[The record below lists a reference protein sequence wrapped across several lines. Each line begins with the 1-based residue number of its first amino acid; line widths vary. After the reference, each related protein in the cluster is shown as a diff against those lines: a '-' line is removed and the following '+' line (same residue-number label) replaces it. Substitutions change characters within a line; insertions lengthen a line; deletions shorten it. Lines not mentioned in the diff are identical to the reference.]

1 MKNYNVELPKESI
14 DYINKLNIKDVKI
27 KENKILFKTDKK
39 SLNILKNKFEYI
51 YFANSLKVLLKN
63 VLNNYIVTL
72 FGCFIFLFV
81 MFFISKSITEINFI
95 DENTY
100 NSEVYDYV
108 NVSLKKVGYFRFLKK
123 DINTIDKDLKRKFS
137 NYEWI
142 GISKKGT
149 RLLIEI
155 SPSFLD
161 DKYEDEKNYGSLYAK
176 KDAVIKKYHVEK
188 GILMIQEEQYVKR
201 GDILISGNII
211 HYDETIEKI
220 HPQGY
225 VIGEVLE
232 YYDYEIK
239 KTVSYNVRNGKMT
252 YKDYLYFKDKLIGHD
267 KNSSEYEEVIVK
279 NIFNLFYIKRRYY
292 YEKSNVKTIYN
303 LIEAE
308 NYAKTLIYKKFLLN
322 KKNEDERIIYIK
334 LVRYYEDT
342 NNFYFRFVVK
352 SEESIEE
359 FLTN

>member
-1 MKNYNVELPKESI
+1 MKIYNVELPKKSL

-27 KENKILFKTDKK
+27 EEDKILFKTDKK
-39 SLNILKNKFEYI
+39 SLNILKNKFEYV
-51 YFANSLKVLLKN
+51 YFTNSFKALLKN
-63 VLNNYIVTL
+63 VINNYIVTL
-72 FGCFIFLFV
+72 FGGFIFLFV
-81 MFFISKSITEINFI
+81 MVFISKSITEINFV

-100 NSEVYDYV
+100 NSDVYDCV
-108 NVSLKKVGYFRFLKK
+108 NESLKKVGYFRFLKN
-123 DINTIDKDLKRKFS
+123 DLNVIDRELKRKFS
-137 NYEWI
+137 HYEWI

-149 RLLIEI
+149 TLLIEI

-161 DKYEDEKNYGSLYAK
+161 NKLEDKKNYGSLYAK

-188 GILMIQEEQYVKR
+188 GIVMIQEEQYVKR
-201 GDILISGNII
+201 GDILISGDII

-239 KTVSYNVRNGKMT
+239 KIVNDNVRNGKMT
-252 YKDYLYFKDKLIGHD
+252 YKDYFYFKDKLIGYD
-267 KNSSEYEEVIVK
+267 KNSNEYEEVIVK
-279 NIFNLFYIKRRYY
+279 NLFNLFYIKRRYY
-292 YEKSNVKTIYN
+292 YEKSNIKTIYN
-303 LIEAE
+303 SIEAE
-308 NYAKTLIYKKFLLN
+308 NYAKTLIYKNFLLN
-322 KKNEDERIIYIK
+322 KKNKDERIIYIK
-334 LVRYYEDT
+334 LVRSSED
-342 NNFYFRFVVK
+342 NNNYYFRFVVK